1 MGRPITIAE
10 ETILSAA
17 RELFLKRGLRA
28 TVVDIAA
35 RAGVSPGIIFK
46 RYETKEALFSAAME
60 VRVDAEQALPIDLD
74 ARVGEGRVQDTLIEF
89 GTLLIDKFFSI
100 VPLEMMFWSNTQ
112 DAPASREV
120 QRSPERAA
128 GGMRM
133 VADYLA
139 AEAKL
144 GRVRCDD
151 CEVVA
156 ELFIGALWHYAFI
169 HVTLGNVRRRPVSRQ
184 GFVRS
189 AVASLWSG
197 IAANKRS
204 ARSR

>member
-10 ETILSAA
+10 ETILTAA
-17 RELFLKRGLRA
+17 RELFLKRGLR
-28 TVVDIAA
+28 TTIVDIAT

-60 VRVDAEQALPIDLD
+60 VRVDAKEALPIDLD
-74 ARVGEGRVQDTLIEF
+74 ARVGEGRVQDTLIEL
-89 GTLLIDKFFSI
+89 GTLLVDKFFSI
-100 VPLEMMFWSNTQ
+100 VPLEMMLWSNTQ
-112 DAPASREV
+112 DAPASREL

-128 GGMRM
+128 RGMRI

-156 ELFIGALWHYAFI
+156 ELFIGALWHYAFT

-184 GFVRS
+184 VFVRS
-189 AVASLWSG
+189 AVDSLWSG
-197 IAANKRS
+197 IASTRRS
-204 ARSR
+204 VAGR